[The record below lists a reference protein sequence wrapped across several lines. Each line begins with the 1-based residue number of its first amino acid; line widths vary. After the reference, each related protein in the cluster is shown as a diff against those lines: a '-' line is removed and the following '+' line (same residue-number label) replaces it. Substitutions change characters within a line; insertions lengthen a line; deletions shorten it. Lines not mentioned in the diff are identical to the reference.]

1 MRSYQEYL
9 ASARQAVSKK
19 KKSQDYR
26 GLNTKK
32 NYSSFWMDDEWDN
45 RSKFSG
51 LREGATPSSDMVKL
65 IKLSN
70 YRRAITNF
78 VKIVAQRDIP
88 VNWAGSE
95 SYTNGEAITL
105 STEIKDSNF
114 DVTVGLALHE
124 SSHVILTDFAV
135 LGKLRNGE
143 YPEVEAAIEKHKHA
157 FFSGEIRDLI
167 QQMLNWVED
176 RRIDNYIFSTSPGY
190 KAYYHKLYDHYWN
203 HKEVLKG
210 FMAKQLRDERSVD
223 SYFFHVVNMIN
234 PMFNAKALPGL
245 QAIAETVDLKNIARL
260 NTTEDALAVAV
271 AIVDI
276 ILSNIEEANTNQAMK
291 TPQATQ
297 SSSDTNNET
306 MSGNGS
312 GDSGEEGEETENEE
326 DTQAEPE
333 ELSAGDM
340 SGVNRAIRSQKDF
353 LDGKFGKK
361 TATKKLQRQLE
372 NIANQSVEVQGV
384 GGDGVA
390 NTTALM
396 YDMTASSAIA
406 TYDALAEQRKDIYEQ
421 MRPLSWSDDK
431 YKELQKQRQ
440 EVDAQMEKLGIA
452 EFMGTG
458 ESRYADAI
466 QKGIEIGGLL
476 GKRLQLHNEARERVD
491 NRLRNGKIDNRRLAH
506 AGYGI
511 DSVFSQIHV
520 DKYKRA
526 NLHISLDGS
535 GSMGGSKWASTV
547 QMTMAI
553 AKAADYTQGINLQVS
568 VRITSS
574 SGRTGEIPSNVIAYD
589 SRRNKLTH
597 LVSFFKRFSPNSM
610 TPEGLCIE
618 GMIAKNSLVAGTS
631 ELDSYFLN
639 ISDGAPGMSN
649 YGGAAAIAHTA
660 KQVSKL
666 RNQLDMKVISF
677 FIEET
682 RSTEEGNDA
691 YTALLNRFTSSS
703 TGAAFRSMYG
713 KDASVVDPANAM
725 SIAKE
730 LNKKFLS
737 K

>member
-1 MRSYQEYL
+1 
-9 ASARQAVSKK
+9 
-19 KKSQDYR
+19 
-26 GLNTKK
+26 
-32 NYSSFWMDDEWDN
+32 
-45 RSKFSG
+45 
-51 LREGATPSSDMVKL
+51 MVKL

-95 SYTNGEAITL
+95 SYTNGDSITL

-135 LGKLRNGE
+135 LSKMRNRE
-143 YPEVEAAIEKHKHA
+143 YQIVENVVEKHR
-157 FFSGEIRDLI
+157 FTYLSTEIRDLV

-210 FMAKQLRDERSVD
+210 FLAKQLRDERSVD

-234 PMFNAKALPGL
+234 PMFSTKALPGL
-245 QAIAETVDLKNIARL
+245 EEIAATVNLADIARL
-260 NTTEDALAVAV
+260 KSTEDALAVAV
-271 AIVDI
+271 NIVDI
-276 ILSNIEEANTNQAMK
+276 ILANIEDANAKQKQAMSN
-291 TPQATQ
+291 PQPKQ
-297 SSSDTNNET
+297 SSSGT
-306 MSGNGS
+306 GS
-312 GDSGEEGEETENEE
+312 EGEEGEETENEE
-326 DTQAEPE
+326 DTDSTE

-340 SGVNRAIRSQKDF
+340 NGVNSAIRKQKDF

-361 TATKKLQRQLE
+361 SATKKLQRQLE

-406 TYDALAEQRKDIYEQ
+406 TYDALAEQKQNIWEQ
-421 MRPLSWSDDK
+421 MRPLSWSDEK
-431 YKELQKQRQ
+431 YQELQKQRL
-440 EVDAQMEKLGIA
+440 EVDTQIDKLGIA
-452 EFMGTG
+452 EFMSTG
-458 ESRYADAI
+458 DSRYADAVA
-466 QKGIEIGGLL
+466 KGIEIGGLL

-535 GSMGGSKWASTV
+535 GSMGGSKWASAV

-589 SRRNKLTH
+589 SRKNKLTH

-618 GMIAKNSLVAGTS
+618 GMIAKNSLVSGTS

-639 ISDGAPGMSN
+639 ISDGAPGMSG

-682 RSTEEGNDA
+682 RSSEGDNDA
-691 YTALLNRFTSSS
+691 YSRLLERFTSSS